1 MEEKKL
7 GRKIFFVLVLSIVI
21 AVCGL
26 YAYIIFNP
34 PLEVGTLASTKNE
47 KSVVVGVGN
56 TGLRGL
62 EIVNVT
68 VNNNE
73 DPLQTKVQVSNP
85 LQGFIITD
93 DYYNEESIKYRF
105 TEIEQ
110 VNIKTGTSPSSNFQ
124 NLDEGAA
131 SENDEAYGISVTFSE
146 PINEVQITY
155 KYLGISFDEIAVF
168 H

>member
-1 MEEKKL
+1 M
-7 GRKIFFVLVLSIVI
+7 RKNFLILVLSIII

-26 YAYIIFNP
+26 YAYLIFNP

-56 TGLRGL
+56 TGLTGV
-62 EIVNVT
+62 EIVSVT

-93 DYYNEESIKYRF
+93 DYYSEESTKYRF

-110 VNIKTGTSPSSNFQ
+110 VNIKTGTAPLSNFQ

-155 KYLGISFDEIAVF
+155 KYLGISFEKIAVF